1 MPELVYESVPAF
13 NREAIEE
20 ALERNDPDELL
31 IIVLSAALHGDDPSF
46 IESVCVLL
54 AEHPHFNVRGNA
66 ILGFAHL
73 ARIHGNLNEKVVK
86 PLISNCFQDEHEYVR
101 QHAADARDDIE
112 HLLGWR
118 FDS

>member
-1 MPELVYESVPAF
+1 MPELVYESIPAF
-13 NREAIEE
+13 NRQSIEQ

-46 IESVCVLL
+46 VESVCVLL
-54 AEHPHFNVRGNA
+54 AEHRHFNVRGNA
-66 ILGFAHL
+66 LLGFAHL
-73 ARIHGNLNEKVVK
+73 ARIHRSLNEEVVK
-86 PLISNCFQDEHEYVR
+86 PLILNRLQDEHEYVR

-112 HLLGWR
+112 HFLGWR